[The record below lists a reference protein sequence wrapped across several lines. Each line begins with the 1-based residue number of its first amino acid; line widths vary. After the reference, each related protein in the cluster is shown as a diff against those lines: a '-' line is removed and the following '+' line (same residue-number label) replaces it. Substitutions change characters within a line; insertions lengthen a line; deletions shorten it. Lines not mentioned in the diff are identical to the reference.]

1 MLSESYDLLEMLF
14 FPLCRKMIIF
24 FSHLKKAGIRELFA
38 FWGKDIQLSVTHSVE
53 TKQITQAQVCRREE
67 KDCLSLAE

>member
-14 FPLCRKMIIF
+14 
-24 FSHLKKAGIRELFA
+24 FA